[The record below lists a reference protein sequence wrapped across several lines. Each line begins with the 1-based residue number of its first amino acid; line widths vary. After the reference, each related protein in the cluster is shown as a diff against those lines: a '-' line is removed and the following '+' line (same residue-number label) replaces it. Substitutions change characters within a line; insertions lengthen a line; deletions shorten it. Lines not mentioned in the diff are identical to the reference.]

1 MIKSMVCT
9 ISVVLAVALATAFS
23 AIAAGKFDGTWS
35 GVINGQSIEMVID
48 GAKATTSSSG
58 LGASVGSVTEQDGT
72 AVIKWESGGTSVVSK
87 EGEGYMARYYA
98 AGTPLDGNPDLSAE
112 LKKE

>member
-1 MIKSMVCT
+1 MIKSMVST
-9 ISVVLAVALATAFS
+9 ISVVFAVALATAFS

-35 GVINGQSIEMVID
+35 SVVKGQSIEMVID
-48 GAKATTSSSG
+48 GAKATTSNSE
-58 LGASVGSVTEQDGT
+58 LGTGSVTEQDGT
-72 AVIKWESGGTSVVSK
+72 AVIKWEFGGTTVVSK